1 MKRVVLPLRTW
12 LVLSHIFVLLLP
24 VVALLATR
32 ALAYDLRDQTRRALE
47 YQGVLIAML
56 AADEVDD
63 ARRDLPDAALVDARD
78 PLTSVL
84 KRTKSVTL
92 AGIRLV
98 DGQGIV
104 VASSGAGLGQD
115 LSSDAEV
122 QQALTTNAVGVAVRP
137 RPDAPS
143 SLQIVSRS
151 RGDITERNYSE
162 PGWQSQIRHANVR
175 LFVTVPIVL
184 EGELLGAVV
193 MSRTPREEIQAIFQM
208 APRLW
213 WGALAALFATIA
225 LALFYGYLFSR
236 SLRYMATISPDIAQY
251 PGRAGILLHGP
262 RRSHVAE
269 VAGVANALI
278 ATADRL
284 DARLAYIGEFAAN
297 VSHEFKTPLSTL
309 RGTIELMQDDDDMPP
324 EQRARFLNNAADE
337 LGRLERLVTGLLAL
351 ARAEQVPAPEPVD
364 LDAMLHTLAERTA
377 PTAIQ
382 GTAGQVAGDAH
393 QLETVFSNLLANA
406 HRYGGDTVW
415 MRITR
420 TAHTVQV
427 TVSDDGL
434 GISPANQAQIFDRF
448 FTTARDSG
456 GTGVGLALVH
466 AIVVAHGGSVSCESR
481 PGYTGFIVTLPRN
494 LA

>member
-1 MKRVVLPLRTW
+1 MIRLVLPLRTW
-12 LVLSHIFVLLLP
+12 LVLSHVVVLLLP
-24 VVALLATR
+24 VAALLATR

-56 AADEVDD
+56 AADAVDD
-63 ARRDLPDAALVDARD
+63 ARRDDPNALLTDTRAAM
-78 PLTSVL
+78 TSVL
-84 KRTKSVTL
+84 SRTKRATL

-98 DGQGIV
+98 DADGTV
-104 VASSGAGLGQD
+104 VVSSGAGLGQD
-115 LSSDAEV
+115 LSGDAEV
-122 QQALTTNAVGVAVRP
+122 QQALRTNEVGVAVRP

-151 RGDITERNYSE
+151 RQDITARNYADA
-162 PGWQSQIRHANVR
+162 GWQSQSRHANVR
-175 LFVTVPIVL
+175 LFVTVPVVL
-184 EGELLGAVV
+184 DGELLGAVV

-213 WGALAALFATIA
+213 WGALGAFFATIA

-236 SLRYMATISPDIAQY
+236 SLRKMARISPAIAQH
-251 PGRAGILLHGP
+251 PGRAAALLERP

-269 VAGVANALI
+269 VAGVAEALI

-297 VSHEFKTPLSTL
+297 VSHEFKTPLTTL
-309 RGTIELMQDDDDMPP
+309 RGTIELMQDDDAMPS

-337 LGRLERLVTGLLAL
+337 LGRLDRLVTGLLAL
-351 ARAEQVPAPEPVD
+351 ARAEQVITREPVN
-364 LDAMLHTLAERTA
+364 LDAVLHTLAQRNA
-377 PTAIQ
+377 PTSVQ
-382 GTAGQVAGDAH
+382 GTAGQVGGDAH
-393 QLETVFSNLLANA
+393 QLETVFGNLLANA

-415 MRITR
+415 VRVTR
-420 TAHTVQV
+420 TDHTVQV
-427 TVSDDGL
+427 TVSDDGD
-434 GISPANQAQIFDRF
+434 GISPANQAQLFDRF

-456 GTGVGLALVH
+456 GTGVGLALVR

-481 PGYTGFIVTLPRN
+481 PGYTGFIVTLPRT